1 MTEMT
6 EKELEYY
13 EEAKENF
20 LEENPGLM
28 YENIYGQFGPRG
40 GYLEHSYSCHARL
53 NNDEPMSQIIISAIY
68 STAGDWPQ
76 EEQSL
81 YFEYILDKE
90 TSPWRDIIDLLDL
103 EVIRIDGCVA
113 WIIVRNL
120 DVNRYA
126 MFHFLKGFRQ
136 ILERGHAMKL
146 FTDTIK
152 GMSEEERKS
161 FSVYKKFLISHFFA
175 GKGSLMFSWGHDH
188 MCIRGLPFQNLIDRK
203 IVCDLHVDTFKKH
216 KYYYSKDIGYVTFGG
231 HHDNASFNAAIPFLK
246 TMLTGGSTG
255 GNIFNNPRSQANT
268 AFAVHDVFQKFDE
281 FIKSCEERY
290 GEIKETVV
298 EETKER
304 AA

>member
-1 MTEMT
+1 MKEMT

-13 EEAKENF
+13 EKAKQGF

-28 YENIYGQFGPRG
+28 YENRYGQFGPRG
-40 GYLEHSYSCHARL
+40 GYLAHSYSCHARL
-53 NNDEPMSQIIISAIY
+53 NNDEPMSQVIISAIY
-68 STAGDWPQ
+68 SDAEDWPQ

-120 DVNRYA
+120 AVNRFA

-136 ILERGHAMKL
+136 ILERGDAMKL
-146 FTDTIK
+146 FTETIK

-175 GKGSLMFSWGHDH
+175 GKGSLMLSWGHDH
-188 MCIRGLPFQNLIDRK
+188 MCIRGRPFQNLIDRK
-203 IVCDLHVDTFKKH
+203 IMCDLSRDTFAEW
-216 KYYYSKDIGYVTFGG
+216 KYYYSKDIGYVTFGD
-231 HHDNASFNAAIPFLK
+231 HYDSASFNASVNLLKGFLA
-246 TMLTGGSTG
+246 GGMVG
-255 GNIFNNPRSQANT
+255 GNIFNNPRVDIAS
-268 AFAVHDVFQKFDE
+268 AFSFNDVFQKFDE
-281 FIKSCEERY
+281 FIEKYENHF
-290 GEIKETVV
+290 GEMKETVV
-298 EETKER
+298 EETKEK